1 MELSNEQLA
10 QQLKKLKLEHQHKQ
24 NMIDSIIATDP
35 EIQAM
40 RKKIDA
46 SYVSKERAKQLT
58 EKQVRT
64 LEEKKTEAEK

>member
-1 MELSNEQLA
+1 
-10 QQLKKLKLEHQHKQ
+10 
-24 NMIDSIIATDP
+24 MIDSIIATDP

-58 EKQVRT
+58 EKQFRT
-64 LEEKKTEAEK
+64 LEEKILESQK

>member
-1 MELSNEQLA
+1 
-10 QQLKKLKLEHQHKQ
+10 
-24 NMIDSIIATDP
+24 MIDSIIATDP

-64 LEEKKTEAEK
+64 LEEKTLESQK

>member
-1 MELSNEQLA
+1 
-10 QQLKKLKLEHQHKQ
+10 
-24 NMIDSIIATDP
+24 MIDSIIASDP

-46 SYVSKERAKQLT
+46 SYVSKQRAQQLT

-64 LEEKKTEAEK
+64 LEEKTAEAEKEAEMIAAVQKEMQRREA